1 MQSRTL
7 TPVTVPS
14 TILLAEILLQNVV
27 KDGWFGK
34 KPVEWCG
41 RGPLVGR
48 L

>member
-1 MQSRTL
+1 MQCLTL
-7 TPVTVPS
+7 PPVTVPS
-14 TILLAEILLQNVV
+14 TILLAEILLQDVV
-27 KDGWFGK
+27 KDGWLGK